1 MNQLYTAL
9 GISAIAATMIAAT
22 VVWFVHNDRERR
34 ALDDA
39 QTHIENRERIDD
51 AIAPVDGCFWLDRL
65 RAACGD

>member
-1 MNQLYTAL
+1 MRTFYTAL
-9 GISAIAATMIAAT
+9 GISALAAVAFA
-22 VVWFVHNDRERR
+22 VSFYLGVDWYRDKR